1 MTSESRVSSAFAPD
15 PGRKLG
21 DTEGGQ
27 ASDFDELSRV
37 ADVAGHL
44 ALRGG
49 ASILFPSFL
58 VGTLKAFGP
67 LLAPRLARQ
76 FLDTQGKM
84 REVFLPFFYQWLDE
98 HPRAQDQALRLIRVQ
113 MERER
118 LPAPRV
124 FHAPYLGRRLTPLR
138 YWRNLADP
146 QYLRQHVTTL
156 QRECRFLGR
165 LRREF
170 DIPQQILYV
179 IHLGLRGRQRA
190 ADALRTS
197 IAALQPS
204 LDAAREAGVILAI
217 ENIGD
222 RLGDT
227 DHVGGT
233 LNEVEDA
240 LGALGATEPDAPVG
254 WTFDLSHALLTY
266 RGNTDAVKKAA
277 SSLLPSLVHLHV
289 NAPHLNVRDH
299 GWGDRHEAPTEG
311 DPHIWDLLRLACTS
325 SRFRQFRTM
334 TYEVH
339 WAVTPLRSLLG
350 GSSLPRVM
358 HGLDLVREV
367 ASRALGGLDERESLP
382 YTADA
387 SLPETIGS
395 GSPEPILGV

>member
-1 MTSESRVSSAFAPD
+1 MAPSPRVS
-15 PGRKLG
+15 
-21 DTEGGQ
+21 
-27 ASDFDELSRV
+27 V
-37 ADVAGHL
+37 
-44 ALRGG
+44 
-49 ASILFPSFL
+49 LFPSFL

-76 FLDTQGKM
+76 FLDTHGKM

-98 HPRAQDQALRLIRVQ
+98 HPRAQEQALRLIRVQ

-124 FHAPYLGRRLTPLR
+124 FHAPYLGRRFTPFR

-165 LRREF
+165 LRQEF
-170 DIPQQILYV
+170 GISQRILYV
-179 IHLGLRGRQRA
+179 IHLGLRGRQGA

-222 RLGDT
+222 RFGDT

-233 LNEVEDA
+233 LDEVEDA
-240 LGALGATEPDAPVG
+240 LGALGAAEPDAPVG

-266 RGNTDAVKKAA
+266 RGDVSAVKTAA
-277 SSLLPSLVHLHV
+277 SSLLPFLVHLHV
-289 NAPHLNVRDH
+289 NAPRLNVRDN
-299 GWGDRHEAPTEG
+299 GWGDRHEAPVEN
-311 DPHIWDLLRLACTS
+311 DPHVWDLLRLACTS

-334 TYEVH
+334 TYEVN
-339 WAVTPLRSLLG
+339 WAVTPLKSLLG
-350 GSSLPRVM
+350 GSSLPKVM
-358 HGLDLVREV
+358 HGLDLVRQI
-367 ASRALGGLDERESLP
+367 ASRALDGLDEKEPVP
-382 YTADA
+382 YAADA
-387 SLPETIGS
+387 PQPVPETIGS
-395 GSPEPILGV
+395 GSPEPLLGSSPGI